1 MIRFVCIN
9 CGQKFKTADE
19 FAGQTSQCPGCG
31 TIVQIPIPE
40 QELPVPV
47 VVQDIPAPVQSEP
60 PVKQNILNF
69 RPVFEK
75 SEPAPVEEIKVFEPA
90 PPAPKL
96 KLRSSAPTE
105 DSPVPAA
112 ENVLPPVISSPEVP
126 APEASPKLKMP
137 GLVVP
142 SAAVKS
148 PPLVKPA
155 AAAPKQAFPVG
166 FNQAKPKL
174 PPGLTLVEEE

>member
-19 FAGQTSQCPGCG
+19 YAGQTSQCPGCG

-40 QELPVPV
+40 QEPPAPVAAQAV
-47 VVQDIPAPVQSEP
+47 LEPVQSEP
-60 PVKQNILNF
+60 PIKQNILNF

-75 SEPAPVEEIKVFEPA
+75 SEPAPVEDVKVFEPA

-96 KLRSSAPTE
+96 KLRSSAPPE
-105 DSPVPAA
+105 DAPAPTA
-112 ENVLPPVISSPEVP
+112 ENVLHPVIS
-126 APEASPKLKMP
+126 APEPSPKLKMP

-142 SAAVKS
+142 SAAVKP
-148 PPLVKPA
+148 PPLAKPA

-166 FNQAKPKL
+166 FNQAQPKL

>member
-19 FAGQTSQCPGCG
+19 YAGQASQCPGCG

-40 QELPVPV
+40 QDAA
-47 VVQDIPAPVQSEP
+47 VQDIPVPVQNAP

-75 SEPAPVEEIKVFEPA
+75 IESEPVQDVKVFEPA
-90 PPAPKL
+90 PSAPKL
-96 KLRSSAPTE
+96 KLRSSVPSEASPAPVAE
-105 DSPVPAA
+105 D
-112 ENVLPPVISSPEVP
+112 VLRSVISTPAVP
-126 APEASPKLKMP
+126 PPEASPKLKMP

-142 SAAVKS
+142 QAAVKP
-148 PPLVKPA
+148 PPLPA
-155 AAAPKQAFPVG
+155 SAMPKQAFPVG
-166 FNQAKPKL
+166 FNQAKAKL

>member
-19 FAGQTSQCPGCG
+19 FAGQASQCPGCG

-40 QELPVPV
+40 QEPPAPAAAQAVPE
-47 VVQDIPAPVQSEP
+47 PVQSEP

-75 SEPAPVEEIKVFEPA
+75 SEPAPVEDIKVFEPA
-90 PPAPKL
+90 PASPKL
-96 KLRSSAPTE
+96 KLRSSVPTE
-105 DSPVPAA
+105 ASPAPEAGNA
-112 ENVLPPVISSPEVP
+112 TPPVIST
-126 APEASPKLKMP
+126 PEASPKMKIP

-142 SAAVKS
+142 SAAVKP
-148 PPLVKPA
+148 PPLVKP

-166 FNQAKPKL
+166 FNQSKPKL